1 LPENSLATDAV
12 ESDDD
17 DSDDEHNLDW
27 ERIRQIKTLLY
38 NTLRQTNEAGLK
50 VSTLEDMLALLSSST
65 NTGSNSEQPTTFG
78 AAIFTM

>member
-1 LPENSLATDAV
+1 LATDAV
-12 ESDDD
+12 ESSDD

-50 VSTLEDMLALLSSST
+50 VSTLEALFAWLSSST
-65 NTGSNSEQPTTFG
+65 STGSNQEQPTTYG